1 MGVIVVGIAVAAVLY
16 LWLGS
21 YAPLRTLDTAYAPG
35 PGIGTDVEPVPG
47 SGGRPVFFPT
57 AGRKRFD
64 TAFTLRNSGRFP
76 VTVTGLSKS
85 TPGPAPWLG
94 PEELLATTSS
104 IPSADPGDLLPFG
117 TLRIDAGDTATVVVR
132 FALHCKG
139 ATAGAPDVYV
149 DAVRLRYRYLSLFT
163 RTQTVR
169 LPFAVTLRCFGGPPA
184 IP

>member
-104 IPSADPGDLLPFG
+104 IPSADPADLLPFG
-117 TLRIDAGDTATVVVR
+117 TLRIDAP
-132 FALHCKG
+132 
-139 ATAGAPDVYV
+139 AGAHDVYV
-149 DAVRLRYRYLSLFT
+149 DAVQLRYRYLSLFT

>member
-1 MGVIVVGIAVAAVLY
+1 MGIIVVATAVAAVLY

-21 YAPLRTLDTAYAPG
+21 YAPLRTLDAGYAPG

-57 AGRKRFD
+57 SGRRRFD
-64 TAFTLRNSGRFP
+64 AAFTLRNSGRFP
-76 VTVTGLSKS
+76 VTVTGMSKP

-104 IPSADPGDLLPFG
+104 NASADPSDLLPFEN
-117 TLRIDAGDTATVVVR
+117 LRIDAGDSATVVVR
-132 FALHCKG
+132 FALRCAG
-139 ATAGAPDVYV
+139 ATAGAADVYV